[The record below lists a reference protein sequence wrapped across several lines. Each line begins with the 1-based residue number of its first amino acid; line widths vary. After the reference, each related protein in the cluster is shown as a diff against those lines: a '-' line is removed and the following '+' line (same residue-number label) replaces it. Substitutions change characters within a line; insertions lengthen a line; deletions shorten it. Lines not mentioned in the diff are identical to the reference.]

1 MENCRH
7 SSQVILSSDL
17 QALIGDDGWALALE
31 VAIGKL
37 LNAFVVTSHRDML
50 LLRDCAKS
58 CGYYNLQIIIYDY
71 DRPL

>member
-1 MENCRH
+1 
-7 SSQVILSSDL
+7 VLAFDL
-17 QALIGDDGWALALE
+17 QALIGDDNWALALE

-58 CGYYNLQIIIYDY
+58 CGYNSLQIVIYDY